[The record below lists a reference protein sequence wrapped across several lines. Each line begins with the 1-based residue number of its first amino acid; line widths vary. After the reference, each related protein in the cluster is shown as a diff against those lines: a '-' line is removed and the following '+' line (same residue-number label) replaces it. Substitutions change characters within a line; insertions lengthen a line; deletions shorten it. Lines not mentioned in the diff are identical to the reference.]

1 MTIRVLNIEGHPR
14 TGSISHVSLVAR
26 VLMAKAVGDVVVL
39 GDLEIEVLAIAE

>member
-14 TGSISHVSLVAR
+14 TGSISHVSPVAR